1 MRTPPPS
8 LASRRELLT
17 ALLVALP
24 ALATSPSLLAQSSLE
39 RALQQLGGSR
49 RSGGRLSQADATGG
63 IKEALAQGVDRS
75 IRQLGRP
82 DGFFRDAAVKILVP
96 DRIEQLAD
104 LARKAGQGAR
114 VEAFEESM
122 NRAAEKAVPAAAS
135 ILGNAVRA
143 MTVQDAIGL
152 VRGGETSAT
161 DFFRRT
167 SEEKLFTSFRPI
179 VAQQTASVG
188 VTQKYKAF
196 SDRFGGGALGG
207 LLGQLGGLDGRDRR
221 DAQASEDRRDGRSAL
236 DLDDYVTGE
245 AIDGLFHVI
254 AGQERQIRSNPASRN
269 TDLLRRVFG

>member
-1 MRTPPPS
+1 MRPPS
-8 LASRRELLT
+8 SSRRELLA

-24 ALATSPSLLAQSSLE
+24 TLAAAPTLLAQSSFE
-39 RALQQLGGSR
+39 RALQRVGGTR
-49 RSGGRLSQADATGG
+49 GTRLSESDAAGG

-96 DRIEQLAD
+96 ERLRQLAD
-104 LARKAGQGAR
+104 LARRAGQGAR
-114 VEAFEESM
+114 VDAFEESM
-122 NRAAEKAVPAAAS
+122 NRAAEKAVPAAAG
-135 ILGNAVRA
+135 ILADAVRG

-167 SEEKLFTSFRPI
+167 GEEKLFGSFRPI
-179 VAQQTASVG
+179 VAQQTATVG

-196 SDRFGGGALGG
+196 AERGSGGALGA
-207 LLGQLGGLDGRDRR
+207 LLGGSAGG
-221 DAQASEDRRDGRSAL
+221 RDGRSAL
-236 DLDDYVTGE
+236 DLDDYVTTK

-269 TDLLRRVFG
+269 TDLLRRVFGR